1 MIYSKKIENNDILI
15 NCIDISNKEII
26 KTWLVKTVVNQPKV
40 SQVIKVN
47 CLIGNSTKVKFS
59 FINMILLNMLLNF
72 LQNFFELL
80 QNFL

>member
-1 MIYSKKIENNDILI
+1 MKQNIWYIENNDILI

-47 CLIGNSTKVKFS
+47 CLIGNSTQVKFLFTS
-59 FINMILLNMLLNF
+59 SLNT
-72 LQNFFELL
+72 
-80 QNFL
+80 